1 MKEKPLATSIML
13 LGGATA
19 CICCII
25 RRAGLLRTL
34 TFTLISLIVFMI
46 IGLIAQKLYF
56 DPKKEVEE
64 QEKERNEEEERLMRL
79 AEEEAEEKRRE
90 EEERLLREQQEK
102 ENSEET
108 VEPDDDWGNDEAEG
122 DTQGEEL

>member
-56 DPKKEVEE
+56 DLKKEVEE
-64 QEKERNEEEERLMRL
+64 QEKS
-79 AEEEAEEKRRE
+79 AKKKR
-90 EEERLLREQQEK
+90 K
-102 ENSEET
+102 
-108 VEPDDDWGNDEAEG
+108 D
-122 DTQGEEL
+122 